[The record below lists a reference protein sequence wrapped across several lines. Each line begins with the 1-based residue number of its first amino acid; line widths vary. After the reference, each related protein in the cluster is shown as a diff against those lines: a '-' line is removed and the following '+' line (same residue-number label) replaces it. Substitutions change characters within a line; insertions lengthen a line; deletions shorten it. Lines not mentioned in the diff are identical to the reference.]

1 MTPTPD
7 DILSRLDKHLDLG
20 HAKRDA
26 AFLRQVA
33 LVCSSPGDTAPSAA
47 GKAARNLPLAAAM
60 SLYRFLGNEKAS
72 LADLR
77 AARAGAVLDGVPV
90 GADLLIVHDMSV
102 LDYSRH
108 NSKADRR
115 PIGNHKGMGYEYVP
129 CMAVDPKSSTVLG
142 VVHDT
147 VINADGPDDR
157 ETMDYDYEPLFAGFS
172 AEDKQRLRENHRHQ
186 MAVHVNGTAEL
197 LSPWHIIDVA
207 DREFDDV
214 FLLERCRQTGRDF
227 VIRSSGNRN
236 VQMQPCDW
244 VPDSALASKQDGHP
258 LATGHVCVNLG
269 RLIEHVPLQP
279 YKTLP
284 VDGDNRVVEPQN
296 AKRLAELSIGAF
308 PVRLYRSAKRNKKYF
323 PLPNPVDVNVVV
335 IRETDPPAGC
345 KPLCWVL
352 WTSLPTT
359 TLEQL
364 AYVGHCYE
372 LRWSIE
378 DLFRLLKSSYHILD
392 SRLTDAGKVARYLV
406 VITVAAMVVL
416 RLKSQLGLP
425 AKGVLD
431 EQQYLQVKAAMME
444 PDNPGLGLDLR
455 LFAFL
460 AKHGGWLGRK
470 RDPIGPTILMRGILH
485 LLGALDTVARYGSL
499 IEEALQDPDL
509 LRRLFCV

>member
-1 MTPTPD
+1 M
-7 DILSRLDKHLDLG
+7 
-20 HAKRDA
+20 
-26 AFLRQVA
+26 
-33 LVCSSPGDTAPSAA
+33 
-47 GKAARNLPLAAAM
+47 
-60 SLYRFLGNEKAS
+60 
-72 LADLR
+72 
-77 AARAGAVLDGVPV
+77 
-90 GADLLIVHDMSV
+90 
-102 LDYSRH
+102 
-108 NSKADRR
+108 
-115 PIGNHKGMGYEYVP
+115 
-129 CMAVDPKSSTVLG
+129 
-142 VVHDT
+142 
-147 VINADGPDDR
+147 
-157 ETMDYDYEPLFAGFS
+157 
-172 AEDKQRLRENHRHQ
+172 
-186 MAVHVNGTAEL
+186 
-197 LSPWHIIDVA
+197 
-207 DREFDDV
+207 
-214 FLLERCRQTGRDF
+214 
-227 VIRSSGNRN
+227 
-236 VQMQPCDW
+236 
-244 VPDSALASKQDGHP
+244 
-258 LATGHVCVNLG
+258 
-269 RLIEHVPLQP
+269 
-279 YKTLP
+279 
-284 VDGDNRVVEPQN
+284 
-296 AKRLAELSIGAF
+296 
-308 PVRLYRSAKRNKKYF
+308 
-323 PLPNPVDVNVVV
+323 
-335 IRETDPPAGC
+335 
-345 KPLCWVL
+345 CWVL

-485 LLGALDTVARYGSL
+485 LLGALDTVAHYGSL